1 MLTGKWTPMNTAV
14 LKFNQLV
21 QETAVHSGENDDDHM
36 SRVYMLYDATVGEPG
51 HFGDDE
57 LPRPPGLQRLAKS
70 QRAGSN
76 STASSGSNPA
86 LYQEFMSKQYELDR
100 KAKMTV
106 LERESEDRRRLIQS
120 QRIAEDMRK
129 DVVRSTLLL
138 LQEQPTKN
146 QSPSLAISSAYMGK
160 KNLCRPVYSRY
171 MLHDQL
177 PENSKSHMLSNTHT
191 TTSDGIITE
200 EKKSYTQQ
208 RRKPKMDSVT
218 MEAIQQNFGK
228 PIGEASKRLGV
239 SRSTLKR
246 VCRKLDIPS
255 WPKPRRNMKYKH
267 PSIYVVVLLLVKV
280 KRWSCSSNR
289 HGFAARWWICGKHS
303 AFVSEPNLTI
313 EPRASS
319 MISNSSKESDDSI
332 ETLNPIPKPP
342 QARSDM
348 FPASPE
354 KNVATVSHDI
364 RMVTVKATYK
374 DDMIKFQFPLSSGLL
389 ELKQEMAR
397 RFMFENT
404 RLRLKYMDEDGDVI
418 LVACDADLRILMMPY
433 SATTVGNNTIRLM
446 VEIADV

>member
-1 MLTGKWTPMNTAV
+1 
-14 LKFNQLV
+14 
-21 QETAVHSGENDDDHM
+21 
-36 SRVYMLYDATVGEPG
+36 
-51 HFGDDE
+51 
-57 LPRPPGLQRLAKS
+57 
-70 QRAGSN
+70 
-76 STASSGSNPA
+76 
-86 LYQEFMSKQYELDR
+86 
-100 KAKMTV
+100 
-106 LERESEDRRRLIQS
+106 
-120 QRIAEDMRK
+120 
-129 DVVRSTLLL
+129 
-138 LQEQPTKN
+138 
-146 QSPSLAISSAYMGK
+146 
-160 KNLCRPVYSRY
+160 
-171 MLHDQL
+171 
-177 PENSKSHMLSNTHT
+177 
-191 TTSDGIITE
+191 
-200 EKKSYTQQ
+200 
-208 RRKPKMDSVT
+208 MDSVT

-246 VCRKLDIPS
+246 ICRKLDIPS
-255 WPKPRRNMKYKH
+255 WPKPRRNMYKH
-267 PSIYVVVLLLVKV
+267 PSIYVIVLLLVKV

-289 HGFAARWWICGKHS
+289 HGFAAKWWICGKHS

-389 ELKQEMAR
+389 ELKQEVAR

-404 RLRLKYMDEDGDVI
+404 RLHLKYRDEDGDVI
-418 LVACDADLRILMMPY
+418 LVACDADLRILMMSY

-446 VEIADV
+446 VEIADD